1 MKPTDIGF
9 EKFEEDFVADL
20 KTIWIVP
27 VLEKP
32 IKVAFNDGWKCKEI
46 DQYNIEV
53 TRPLTEQDIKAL
65 FDSIRAGDIVLEP
78 VEN

>member
-1 MKPTDIGF
+1 MKETDIGF

-20 KTIWIVP
+20 KTMWIVP
-27 VLEKP
+27 GLEKT

-53 TRPLTEQDIKAL
+53 TRPLTEQEIKAL
-65 FDSIRAGDIVLEP
+65 IESIRAGDIVLEP

>member
-9 EKFEEDFVADL
+9 EKFEEDFVADF

-27 VLEKP
+27 GLETP

-53 TRPLTEQDIKAL
+53 TRPLTEQEIKEL
-65 FDSIRAGDIVLEP
+65 FESIRAGDVVLEP